1 MSDARGQ
8 RGRASTRKGR
18 EEPHTGSHLRR
29 LVRHAHIFAAT
40 VREVLELKL
49 LRESTS
55 LPLTLSQFHVLRIM
69 ALNGQSQVGEVADFL
84 GISAPAAT
92 RNIDKLERLGLIE
105 RHPSK
110 DDRRATLLTVSARG
124 RALVGGY
131 DQILD
136 RRLSAALADFGTDE
150 TDRLSSLLERFF
162 TSLLKGET
170 NGRSRRFCLRCAAYL
185 DGACPVGR
193 LHGGCPYQ
201 EGGSP
206 GGAPG
211 KRSRKTETGRPGPS
225 RQGQARL
232 RRVC

>member
-1 MSDARGQ
+1 M
-8 RGRASTRKGR
+8 
-18 EEPHTGSHLRR
+18 
-29 LVRHAHIFAAT
+29 RHAHIFAAT

-124 RALVGGY
+124 RTLVGGY
-131 DQILD
+131 DELLD
-136 RRLSAALADFGTDE
+136 RRLSAALADFRTEE
-150 TDRLSSLLERFF
+150 TERLSSLLERFF
-162 TSLLKGET
+162 TSLLKGEA

-193 LHGGCPYQ
+193 LRGGCPYQ
-201 EGGSP
+201 EGDGP
-206 GGAPG
+206 GGPDGAPG
-211 KRSRKTETGRPGPS
+211 RRSRKRKAGRPGPS
-225 RQGQARL
+225 RQGQATL